1 MRGDRLTRP
10 HLQSSLSGMA
20 LFRTF
25 VLTVILVALT
35 SPVMSVVAQAQSFTV
50 LRLTVGIVVPQGAP
64 LSADRY
70 EPFRAAL
77 ASELGTNVDVTVFRT
92 GQDLIDAAQQRRID
106 YGIYTASTYAAA
118 WRQCGCIEPLA
129 VPRST
134 DGSAGIRSILLV
146 RNDSGFKAP
155 ADLKGKVLAAP
166 PAPSIAGRLVPFA
179 EWKAS
184 GIDPETLFARI
195 DPVAGPEAAVAALL
209 DRSADAA
216 VAWSTL
222 EGDPADGYDRGTV
235 HDLVA
240 RGLVDT
246 HAIRLIWKSGLIP
259 NGPHAVNSDLAPGVK
274 SRLRTFLIDLVDT
287 HPDAYD
293 AIEPNFGGGFVP
305 IGHAAFLPLLRLVT
319 PEGADPMQPPVPKA
333 APKKP

>member
-1 MRGDRLTRP
+1 MFLCRKYALMAALVT
-10 HLQSSLSGMA
+10 LACVGMFA
-20 LFRTF
+20 
-25 VLTVILVALT
+25 VAR
-35 SPVMSVVAQAQSFTV
+35 AQSFTV
-50 LRLTVGIVVPQGAP
+50 LRLTVGVVAPQGAS

-77 ASELGTNVDVTVFRT
+77 ASELATNVDVTVFRT
-92 GQDLIDAAQQRRID
+92 AQDLIDAAQQRRID

-134 DGSAGIRSILLV
+134 DGSAGVRSILLV
-146 RNDSGFKAP
+146 RNDSGFKTP
-155 ADLKGKVLAAP
+155 ADLKGKILAAS

-179 EWKAS
+179 ELKAS
-184 GIDPETLFARI
+184 GLDPETLFARV
-195 DPVAGPEAAVAALL
+195 DSVSGLEAAVAALL

-216 VAWSTL
+216 FAWSTL

-240 RGLVDT
+240 RGVVDT

-259 NGPHAVNSDLAPGVK
+259 NGPHAVNSDLAPAVK
-274 SRLRTFLIDLVDT
+274 SRLRAFLIDLVET

-293 AIEPNFGGGFVP
+293 AIEPTFGGGFVP

-319 PEGADPMQPPVPKA
+319 PAGADPMQPPVPMA
-333 APKKP
+333 SRKKP

>member
-1 MRGDRLTRP
+1 MIP
-10 HLQSSLSGMA
+10 SGMNLLKA
-20 LFRTF
+20 A
-25 VLTVILVALT
+25 VVALACLGT
-35 SPVMSVVAQAQSFTV
+35 SAVARAQSFTV
-50 LRLTVGIVVPQGAP
+50 LRLTIGVVVPQGGS
-64 LSADRY
+64 LSADRF

-77 ASELGTNVDVTVFRT
+77 ASELATNVDVTVFRT
-92 GQDLIDAAQQRRID
+92 AQDLIDAAQQRRID
-106 YGIYTASTYAAA
+106 YGVYTASTYAAA

-134 DGSAGIRSILLV
+134 DGSAGVRSILLV
-146 RNDSGFKAP
+146 RNDSAFKAP
-155 ADLKGKVLAAP
+155 ADLKGKILAAP

-179 EWKAS
+179 EWKAN
-184 GIDPETLFARI
+184 GIDPEALFARI
-195 DPVAGPEAAVAALL
+195 DPVAGPEAALAALL

-216 VAWSTL
+216 IAWSTL

-240 RGLVDT
+240 RGAVDT

-259 NGPHAVNSDLAPGVK
+259 NGPHAVNADLAPAVK
-274 SRLRTFLIDLVDT
+274 ARLRAFLIDLVDA

-293 AIEPNFGGGFVP
+293 AIEPTFGGGFVP

-319 PEGADPMQPPVPKA
+319 PPGADPMQPPVPRA